1 MTLEIVK
8 AFNIPGAPEHRSDIE
23 APLTDITITENQ
35 ADVKRESAV
44 RWNEGTTCFLVMPV
58 TPYAVDSAL
67 WSEIVP
73 DEHFSRPDVGSVR
86 LLRWSLPVVGS
97 STLKQVAVT
106 EALEKIM
113 SSLLAL
119 EDRNER
125 FKRIRTGLSSA
136 FEPAIRSIVEEIVLN
151 SSLPESYEST
161 LHQIQTSLVSF
172 SDEHFAMHSA
182 LKVIERELSLLHRQ
196 WLLEAAESCYSERRA
211 GILIT
216 IDAESTGQGK
226 LQCGYQVPC
235 AQWRPQHEAHLTA
248 EGKVMLITHGVIWQ
262 NSGEE
267 WLDVNLTLSTALPSL
282 GLDALLP
289 GEDLLRLREKTREE
303 RKYIKVET
311 RDQTIESTGVEE
323 PSGEPPL
330 PSDGG
335 ETQLYRVTEKVTI
348 PSKGKP
354 SLIRLG
360 SREMDAETAL
370 TAIPELSS
378 SVFLVSEVKNRDERP
393 ILAGPVSLH
402 RASAYVGMG
411 SIEFVG
417 SNETFHLWWGSEDL
431 IRIDRYIDEKEE
443 EATLIAPRKITR
455 TVTLLVRN
463 LAGDDNRFTIRER
476 IPVSELEQ
484 VRVKL
489 RKAPPDSTPP
499 DNNGFLVIDVSI
511 GPREEKKYEYIYG
524 IEVDKDV
531 QFSGI

>member
-8 AFNIPGAPEHRSDIE
+8 TFNIPGAPEHRSDVE
-23 APLTDITITENQ
+23 APITEITITENQ
-35 ADVKRESAV
+35 ADVKRESAIK
-44 RWNEGTTCFLVMPV
+44 WSAGTTCFLVMPV
-58 TPYAVDSAL
+58 TPYAVDSTL

-73 DEHFSRPDVGSVR
+73 EEGLSRPDVGSVR
-86 LLRWSLPVVGS
+86 MLRWSIPVAGS
-97 STLKQVAVT
+97 SNLQQAAVA
-106 EALEKIM
+106 EALERIM
-113 SSLLAL
+113 SALRAL

-125 FKRIRTGLSSA
+125 FKHMHAGLSSA
-136 FEPAIRSIVEEIVLN
+136 FEPAIRSIVEEIVIN
-151 SSLPESYEST
+151 GSLPENYDTTLRQILQSLGAFYDERST
-161 LHQIQTSLVSF
+161 VH
-172 SDEHFAMHSA
+172 DA
-182 LKVIERELSLLHRQ
+182 LKSIERELSLLHRQ
-196 WLLEAAESCYSERRA
+196 WLFEAARSCFSERQA
-211 GILIT
+211 GILIAVS
-216 IDAESTGQGK
+216 AESSGHGL

-248 EGKVMLITHGVIWQ
+248 EEKVMLITYGVVWQ

-267 WLDVNLTLSTALPSL
+267 WRDVNLTLSTAMPSL
-282 GLDALLP
+282 GLDAVLP
-289 GEDLLRLREKTREE
+289 DEDLLRLREKTREE
-303 RKYIKVET
+303 RKYVKVEA
-311 RDQTIESTGVEE
+311 RDHAIETTGAEE

-335 ETQLYRVTEKVTI
+335 ETQLYRVPDKVTV
-348 PSKGKP
+348 PGEGKP

-360 SREMDAETAL
+360 SREMVAETAH
-370 TAIPELSS
+370 TATPELSC
-378 SVFLVSEVKNRDERP
+378 SVFLVSELKNRDERP

-402 RASAYVGMG
+402 RAGAYIGMG
-411 SIEFVG
+411 ALEFVG

-443 EATLIAPRKITR
+443 DATLMAPRKITR
-455 TVTLLVRN
+455 TVTLQVRN

-489 RKAPPDSTPP
+489 RKAPPGSTAP
-499 DNNGFLVIDVSI
+499 DNNGFIVIDVSV

-524 IEVDKDV
+524 IEVDRDV